1 MERFYHI
8 MKPNENTEIPKY
20 HAFIDTET
28 CERVIDDGMKE
39 LKLKLGWCCFMYYD
53 VKRAQQSKKWREFR
67 ESKNV
72 WEWIDKTLPYD
83 AKLWVWAHNM
93 DFDFRVCKGF
103 TELEKLGYTIKS
115 FVFETGRV
123 IVKWVKPGKTIMVV
137 DTLNF
142 FKVSLAALGES
153 IGIKKMEVEF
163 DSVTDEQLS
172 LYCKNDVEIIVKAI
186 SDLLEFVYENDL
198 GSFKP
203 TVAAQAFAAY
213 KHKYMKYPI
222 YVHNNK
228 TADEMEVAAY
238 KGGRTEA
245 FFIGNVKRKRL
256 RCLDVN
262 SMYPSV
268 MMNKELPNKLIGIKS
283 DVGYKQLKRY
293 MEEYL
298 VIADME
304 FFLPVPGIG
313 CKRERLTF
321 PTGNIRETITSPE
334 IEYVIKH
341 GVINRIYRVSLYEHK
356 PIYKDY
362 VKELYALRNKYKEE
376 GNYSYQLFC
385 KYLLNSLYGKFGQR
399 IQKYE
404 DVGIDCKLDDNF
416 IIGYYDADLKKR
428 VTEYH
433 FGGKIWMK
441 GEKGPS
447 FDTFSAIP
455 AFITAYARMYLWEL
469 IEKAGRKEVYYCDTD
484 SLFTKLKGVKR
495 LGKYLD
501 EKKLGFLGVEDK
513 QIVRI
518 RNVKDYDTEDERKIK
533 GVRKDAKKIGFR
545 RFEQIQFEKLFTGGR
560 NDRAERVVIKKVRKK
575 LTRKYL
581 KGVVLECGRVKPFEV
596 KEWG

>member
-1 MERFYHI
+1 MSRMYHI
-8 MKPNENTEIPKY
+8 MKPNENTEIPTY

-28 CERVIDDGMKE
+28 RDHEIGDGMKE
-39 LKLKLGWCCFMYYD
+39 LSLKVGWCCFMYYD
-53 VKRAQQSKKWREFR
+53 VKQHEQWKKWVEFTR
-67 ESKNV
+67 SKDV
-72 WEWIDKTLPYD
+72 WEWIDKKLPYGERI
-83 AKLWVWAHNM
+83 WVWAHNM

-115 FVFETGRV
+115 FVFEPGRV
-123 IVKWVKPGKTIMVV
+123 IVKWIKPGKTIMIV
-137 DTLNF
+137 DTLNI
-142 FKVSLAALGES
+142 FKVSLEALGES
-153 IGIKKMEVEF
+153 MGIKKMDVEF
-163 DSVTDEQLS
+163 DSVTDEALS
-172 LYCKNDVEIIVKAI
+172 AYCKNDVEIIVKAI
-186 SDLLEFVYENDL
+186 SDLLEFIDENDL

-245 FFIGNVKRKRL
+245 FFIGNVKHKRL

-262 SMYPSV
+262 SMYPSIMV
-268 MMNKELPNKLIGIKS
+268 NKELPNKLIGIKS
-283 DVGYKQLKRY
+283 DVRYTQLIKF
-293 MEEYL
+293 MKKYL

-334 IEYVIKH
+334 IEYVLRH
-341 GVINRIYRVSLYEHK
+341 GVINRIYRVCLYEHK

-362 VKELYALRNKYKEE
+362 IEKVYALRHKYKEE

-385 KYLLNSLYGKFGQR
+385 KYLLNALYGKFGQR

-404 DVGIDCKLDDNF
+404 DVGIDCKMDDNYIF
-416 IIGYYDADLKKR
+416 NYYDADLKKR

-441 GEKGPS
+441 GPKGPS

-469 IEKAGRKEVYYCDTD
+469 IEKAGREKVYYCDTD
-484 SLFTKLKGVKR
+484 SLFTKLEGVKR
-495 LGKYLD
+495 LSSYLD
-501 EKKLGFLGVEDK
+501 EKKLGYLGIENK
-513 QIVRI
+513 KIMRI
-518 RNVKDYDTEDERKIK
+518 RNVKDYDTKEERKIK

-545 RFEQIQFEKLFTGGR
+545 RFEQIQFEKLNTGSR
-560 NDRAERVVIKKVRKK
+560 NDRAERVVIKKVHKK
-575 LTRKYL
+575 MKREYL
-581 KGVVLECGRVKPFEV
+581 KGIVLKCGRVRPFEV
-596 KEWG
+596 KEW